1 MDEINMAEEQ
11 RRIYWQS
18 VFAKLAKGFSMNA
31 RVPPPAEVMQTI
43 KLEAPRQGEA
53 S

>member
-1 MDEINMAEEQ
+1 MDEIDMAEEQ

-18 VFAKLAKGFSMNA
+18 VFAKLAEGFSMNA
-31 RVPPPAEVMQTI
+31 SVPPPAEVTQTI
-43 KLEAPRQGEA
+43 KLEAARQGEA